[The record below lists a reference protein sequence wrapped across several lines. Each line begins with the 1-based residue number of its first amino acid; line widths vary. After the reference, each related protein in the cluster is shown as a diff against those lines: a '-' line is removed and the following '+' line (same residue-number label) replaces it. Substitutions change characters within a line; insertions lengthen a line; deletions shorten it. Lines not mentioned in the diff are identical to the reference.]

1 MRGEKANQ
9 TSQNVI
15 SILNEKVH
23 NLNLM
28 INDIDID
35 HQIGKP
41 NQSIEQINSM
51 ELGTE
56 LKNGKIK
63 TEKQV

>member
-1 MRGEKANQ
+1 MRGEMADQ
-9 TSQNVI
+9 TAQKVI
-15 SILNEKVH
+15 SILIEMIH

-51 ELGTE
+51 ELR
-56 LKNGKIK
+56 NY
-63 TEKQV
+63 